1 MKKTTNIECSEFV
14 NKKIEFKAS
23 NIFSEHIKKDKLYIV
38 YSYGYHFPMYVKYK
52 NTWYENSD
60 KYSITTSKQQNQA
73 RPNAKTK
80 LMNTKQL
87 KEMIRGLN
95 GLSRINK

>member
-1 MKKTTNIECSEFV
+1 MIRTSNIKCSEYV
-14 NKKIEFKAS
+14 NNKIEFKAN

-38 YSYGYHFPMYVKYK
+38 YSYGHHFPMYIKYK

-60 KYSITTSKQQNQA
+60 KYSVSTSKQQNQA

-80 LMNTKQL
+80 LLSTNKM
-87 KEMIRGLN
+87 KELIYKTSLN
-95 GLSRINK
+95 N

>member
-1 MKKTTNIECSEFV
+1 MIRTSNIKCSEYV
-14 NKKIEFKAS
+14 NNKIEFKAN

-38 YSYGYHFPMYVKYK
+38 YSYGHHFPMYIKYK

-60 KYSITTSKQQNQA
+60 KYSVSTSKQQNQA

-80 LMNTKQL
+80 LLSTNKM
-87 KEMIRGLN
+87 KELIYKTSLN
-95 GLSRINK
+95 K